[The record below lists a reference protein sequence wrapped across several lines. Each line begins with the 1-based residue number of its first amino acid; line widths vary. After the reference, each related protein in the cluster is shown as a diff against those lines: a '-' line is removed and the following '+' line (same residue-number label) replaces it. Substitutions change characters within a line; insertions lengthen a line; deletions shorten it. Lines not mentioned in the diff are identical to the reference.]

1 MTNGKT
7 TEIKAPAPVST
18 DPTTLTVVTL
28 NDLCA
33 ELKLDR
39 REARLVLRMAAKDTK
54 TFPTLA
60 ASHKPRQPWEWE
72 PASTAYAEARK
83 ALSMP
88 IAPKA

>member
-1 MTNGKT
+1 MTNAKT
-7 TEIKAPAPVST
+7 TETKATTAIT
-18 DPTTLTVVTL
+18 IALDTPTIITL
-28 NDLCA
+28 NDICA

-60 ASHKPRQPWEWE
+60 ASHKPREPWAWE
-72 PASTAYAEARK
+72 PSSTAYAEARK

-88 IAPKA
+88 TTSTA

>member
-1 MTNGKT
+1 MTNAKT
-7 TEIKAPAPVST
+7 TEPKAPMPATIEPKN
-18 DPTTLTVVTL
+18 PIIITL

-72 PASTAYAEARK
+72 PASTAYVEARK

-88 IAPKA
+88 VAPRA